1 MEDPGAVQLILAECT
16 ADFGDIK
23 FSFGG
28 DDFILTVRAEITERR
43 LQGG

>member
-1 MEDPGAVQLILAECT
+1 MEDPSAVQLILAECS

-28 DDFILTVRAEITERR
+28 DDFILTVRAKFAFRR
-43 LQGG
+43 